1 MLRQELLL
9 QRFLQEYLAMK
20 GRSLSHVA
28 GTLGW
33 SESALLGKPGQPP
46 PQLGTKQ
53 RQVLEKETGLPWR
66 FLEFLHYQADPL
78 AISLVEAHQLV
89 FLHKQSDRRKHKYAD
104 LRDIDY
110 RSTLAALRKGTQREA
125 TFPSLCASCGAQHPA
140 LGRLCQ
146 ACALEVNGE

>member
-1 MLRQELLL
+1 MLRHELLL

-53 RQVLEKETGLPWR
+53 R
-66 FLEFLHYQADPL
+66 
-78 AISLVEAHQLV
+78 LVEAHQLV